1 MLSRRVMIGS
11 ALALLSALASG
22 LSVVLV
28 GKHSRESSA
37 FNVSLIITC
46 VGMAIL
52 WPLAV
57 LLTNLETASLEGLVL
72 FTVGGV
78 LSPGLVRL
86 FYYGG
91 LKRLGTP
98 VNSSVFSVYPLY
110 SSLLAVLLL
119 NEILSLEN
127 WVGILCIVLG
137 VVFVEM
143 SSREINDRDKSAR
156 RNLIF
161 PIMGG
166 LTLGIANVIRK
177 YALDVYNA
185 PVLGVAVAYTF
196 SLLPYLLILMLSTST
211 RKELSLKRDFR
222 FFWIA
227 GIGQALSWM
236 FSFYALSY
244 DAVSIITPLLSV
256 EPLFVAFFAYFY
268 LREVERISPKLV
280 ASIILTVFGVV
291 LVIIQ

>member
-1 MLSRRVMIGS
+1 MIGS

-37 FNVSLIITC
+37 FNVSLIISF
-46 VGMAIL
+46 VGMVIL

-57 LLTNLETASLEGLVL
+57 LLTNLEAGSLEGLVL
-72 FTVGGV
+72 FAVGGV

-91 LKRLGTP
+91 LKKLGTP
-98 VNSSVFSVYPLY
+98 VNSSIFSVYPLY

-127 WVGILCIVLG
+127 WAGILCIALG

-143 SSREINDRDKSAR
+143 SSREINGGGKSAR
-156 RNLIF
+156 KNLIF
-161 PIMGG
+161 PILGG

-185 PVLGVAVAYTF
+185 PVLGVAVAYSF
-196 SLLPYLLILMLSTST
+196 SLLPYLLILMLSAST
-211 RKELSLKRDFR
+211 RKELSLKQDFR

-227 GIGQALSWM
+227 GIGQALSWIL
-236 FSFYALSY
+236 SFCALSY
-244 DAVSIITPLLSV
+244 DEVSVITPLLSV

-268 LREVERISPKLV
+268 LRELERISPKLV

-291 LVIIQ
+291 LVIIR